1 MMWAGQAGSMT
12 ATAADALRGIFVPL
26 ITPFDADGRVA
37 TGPLETLAHEV
48 LDAGA
53 AGIVALGTTAESAT
67 LDRDE
72 KHTVL
77 DVCAAVCGARGAA
90 LIAGAGSS
98 DTAASATVLA
108 ALAHWPQI
116 TGALVPVPSYT
127 RPGEAGVLAHFTY
140 LAGRSP
146 VPLVIYHIPYRTA
159 QPLSAAV
166 LREIGTLPNVAG
178 MKLAVGSVDAVAVDL
193 LGDPPPGF
201 AVLAG
206 DDVFL
211 SPLLALGAAG
221 GILASAHWPRAGS
234 RAGRAW
240 GSGDLGRPSAWARRW
255 PSSRP
260 PPSPSHPAVIKAA
273 ARRAAFPPPACACCS
288 SRRARR
294 PRPCWPSARR
304 AGLASRATQ
313 PRISPRRSRTAIM
326 GAWTKHA
333 ANASLLPWRTSRR
346 PAAGCRGDRVAG
358 RAVPPG
364 RRVGAYRSSCASTAP
379 TGRGPHAGRLR
390 GCR

>member
-1 MMWAGQAGSMT
+1 MMRAGQSCSMT
-12 ATAADALRGIFVPL
+12 SAAADSLRGIFVPL

-37 TGPLETLAHEV
+37 TGPLEALAHEV

-127 RPGEAGVLAHFTY
+127 RPGEAGVLAHFSY
-140 LAGRSP
+140 LAERSP

-166 LREIGTLPNVAG
+166 LRQIGALRGVAG

-201 AVLAG
+201 AVMAG

-221 GILASAHWPRAGS
+221 GILASAHVATGQFAALAGAWS
-234 RAGRAW
+234 R
-240 GSGDLGRPSAWARRW
+240 GDLGAARGLGPALARLSAAAFAE
-255 PSSRP
+255 PN
-260 PPSPSHPAVIKAA
+260 PAVIKAA
-273 ARRAAFPPPACACCS
+273 
-288 SRRARR
+288 
-294 PRPCWPSARR
+294 
-304 AGLASRATQ
+304 LHTQ
-313 PRISPRRSRTAIM
+313 GRIPTPDVRLP
-326 GAWTKHA
+326 
-333 ANASLLPWRTSRR
+333 LLPAAPTS
-346 PAAGCRGDRVAG
+346 AGALLARVA
-358 RAVPPG
+358 ALPEPQLAAQPG
-364 RRVGAYRSSCASTAP
+364 
-379 TGRGPHAGRLR
+379 
-390 GCR
+390 

>member
-1 MMWAGQAGSMT
+1 M
-12 ATAADALRGIFVPL
+12 
-26 ITPFDADGRVA
+26 
-37 TGPLETLAHEV
+37 

-159 QPLSAAV
+159 QPLGAAV
-166 LREIGTLPNVAG
+166 LREIGALPNVAG
-178 MKLAVGSVDAVAVDL
+178 VKLAVGAVDAVAVDL

-201 AVLAG
+201 AIMAG

-221 GILASAHWPRAGS
+221 GILASAHLATGQF
-234 RAGRAW
+234 AALAAAW
-240 GSGDLGRPSAWARRW
+240 RRGDLGAARRLGPALARLSAAAFAEPN
-255 PSSRP
+255 PS
-260 PPSPSHPAVIKAA
+260 VIKAA
-273 ARRAAFPPPACACCS
+273 LHAQ
-288 SRRARR
+288 
-294 PRPCWPSARR
+294 
-304 AGLASRATQ
+304 G
-313 PRISPRRSRTAIM
+313 RIPTPGVRLP
-326 GAWTKHA
+326 
-333 ANASLLPWRTSRR
+333 LLPAA
-346 PAAGCRGDRVAG
+346 PASAEVLLARVTGLPEPQLA
-358 RAVPPG
+358 AQPG
-364 RRVGAYRSSCASTAP
+364 
-379 TGRGPHAGRLR
+379 
-390 GCR
+390 

>member
-1 MMWAGQAGSMT
+1 MMWARQAGSMT

-37 TGPLETLAHEV
+37 TGPLEALAHEV

-77 DVCAAVCGARGAA
+77 DVCAAVCAARGAA

-140 LAGRSP
+140 LAERSP

-166 LREIGTLPNVAG
+166 LREIGALPNVAG

-201 AVLAG
+201 AVMAG

-221 GILASAHWPRAGS
+221 GILASAHVATGQFAALAEAWAG
-234 RAGRAW
+234 
-240 GSGDLGRPSAWARRW
+240 GDLGVARGLGAALARLSAAAFAE
-255 PSSRP
+255 PN
-260 PPSPSHPAVIKAA
+260 PAVIKAA
-273 ARRAAFPPPACACCS
+273 LHAQGRIPTPGVRLPLLPAAAA
-288 SRRARR
+288 
-294 PRPCWPSARR
+294 SAGALLAHV
-304 AGLASRATQ
+304 AGLPEPQLAAQ
-313 PRISPRRSRTAIM
+313 P
-326 GAWTKHA
+326 G
-333 ANASLLPWRTSRR
+333 
-346 PAAGCRGDRVAG
+346 
-358 RAVPPG
+358 
-364 RRVGAYRSSCASTAP
+364 
-379 TGRGPHAGRLR
+379 
-390 GCR
+390 

>member
-1 MMWAGQAGSMT
+1 MTT
-12 ATAADALRGIFVPL
+12 ATAAAADVLRGIFVPL

-37 TGPLETLAHEV
+37 TGPLEALAHEV

-159 QPLSAAV
+159 QPLGAAV
-166 LREIGTLPNVAG
+166 LREIGALPNVAG
-178 MKLAVGSVDAVAVDL
+178 VKLAVGAVDAVAVDL

-201 AVLAG
+201 AIMAG

-221 GILASAHWPRAGS
+221 GILASAHLATGQF
-234 RAGRAW
+234 AALAAAW
-240 GSGDLGRPSAWARRW
+240 QGGDLGAARRLGPALARLSAAAFAEPN
-255 PSSRP
+255 PS
-260 PPSPSHPAVIKAA
+260 VIKAA
-273 ARRAAFPPPACACCS
+273 LHAQ
-288 SRRARR
+288 
-294 PRPCWPSARR
+294 
-304 AGLASRATQ
+304 G
-313 PRISPRRSRTAIM
+313 RIPTPGVRLP
-326 GAWTKHA
+326 
-333 ANASLLPWRTSRR
+333 LLPAA
-346 PAAGCRGDRVAG
+346 PASAKALLARVAELPEPQL
-358 RAVPPG
+358 AAQPG
-364 RRVGAYRSSCASTAP
+364 
-379 TGRGPHAGRLR
+379 
-390 GCR
+390 

>member
-1 MMWAGQAGSMT
+1 MTT
-12 ATAADALRGIFVPL
+12 ATAADALGGIFVPL

-37 TGPLETLAHEV
+37 TGPLEALAHEV

-77 DVCAAVCGARGAA
+77 DVCAVVCGARGAG

-159 QPLSAAV
+159 QPLSTAV
-166 LREIGTLPNVAG
+166 LREIGALPNVAG
-178 MKLAVGSVDAVAVDL
+178 VKLAVGAVDAVAVDL

-201 AVLAG
+201 AIMAG

-221 GILASAHWPRAGS
+221 GILASAHLATGQF
-234 RAGRAW
+234 AALAAAW
-240 GSGDLGRPSAWARRW
+240 QGGDLGAARRLGPALARLSAAAFAEPN
-255 PSSRP
+255 PS
-260 PPSPSHPAVIKAA
+260 VIKAA
-273 ARRAAFPPPACACCS
+273 LHAQ
-288 SRRARR
+288 
-294 PRPCWPSARR
+294 
-304 AGLASRATQ
+304 G
-313 PRISPRRSRTAIM
+313 RIPTPGVRLP
-326 GAWTKHA
+326 
-333 ANASLLPWRTSRR
+333 LLPAA
-346 PAAGCRGDRVAG
+346 PASAGALLARVAELPEPQL
-358 RAVPPG
+358 AAQPG
-364 RRVGAYRSSCASTAP
+364 
-379 TGRGPHAGRLR
+379 
-390 GCR
+390 

>member
-1 MMWAGQAGSMT
+1 MTT
-12 ATAADALRGIFVPL
+12 ATAADALGGIFVPL

-37 TGPLETLAHEV
+37 TGPLEALAHEV

-77 DVCAAVCGARGAA
+77 DVCAAVCGARGAG

-159 QPLSAAV
+159 QPLGAAV
-166 LREIGTLPNVAG
+166 LREIGALPNVAG
-178 MKLAVGSVDAVAVDL
+178 VKLAVGAVDAVAVDL

-201 AVLAG
+201 AIMAG

-221 GILASAHWPRAGS
+221 GILASAHLATGQF
-234 RAGRAW
+234 AALAAAW
-240 GSGDLGRPSAWARRW
+240 RGGDLGAARRLGPALARLSAAAFAEPN
-255 PSSRP
+255 PS
-260 PPSPSHPAVIKAA
+260 VIKAA
-273 ARRAAFPPPACACCS
+273 LHAQ
-288 SRRARR
+288 
-294 PRPCWPSARR
+294 
-304 AGLASRATQ
+304 G
-313 PRISPRRSRTAIM
+313 RIPTPGVRLP
-326 GAWTKHA
+326 
-333 ANASLLPWRTSRR
+333 LLPAA
-346 PAAGCRGDRVAG
+346 PASAQALLACVAELPEPQL
-358 RAVPPG
+358 AAQPG
-364 RRVGAYRSSCASTAP
+364 
-379 TGRGPHAGRLR
+379 
-390 GCR
+390 

>member
-1 MMWAGQAGSMT
+1 MMRAGQAGSMT
-12 ATAADALRGIFVPL
+12 SAAADSLRGIFVPL

-37 TGPLETLAHEV
+37 AGPLEALAHEV

-72 KHTVL
+72 KHAVL

-90 LIAGAGSS
+90 LIVGAGSS

-159 QPLSAAV
+159 QPLGAAV
-166 LREIGTLPNVAG
+166 LREIGALPNVAG
-178 MKLAVGSVDAVAVDL
+178 VKLAVGAVDAVAVDL

-201 AVLAG
+201 AIMAG

-221 GILASAHWPRAGS
+221 GILASAHLATGQF
-234 RAGRAW
+234 AALAAAW
-240 GSGDLGRPSAWARRW
+240 RGGDLGTARRLGPALARLSAAAFAEPN
-255 PSSRP
+255 PS
-260 PPSPSHPAVIKAA
+260 VIKAA
-273 ARRAAFPPPACACCS
+273 LHAQ
-288 SRRARR
+288 
-294 PRPCWPSARR
+294 
-304 AGLASRATQ
+304 G
-313 PRISPRRSRTAIM
+313 RIPTPGVRLP
-326 GAWTKHA
+326 
-333 ANASLLPWRTSRR
+333 LLPAA
-346 PAAGCRGDRVAG
+346 PASAEALLARVAG
-358 RAVPPG
+358 LPEPQLAAQPG
-364 RRVGAYRSSCASTAP
+364 
-379 TGRGPHAGRLR
+379 
-390 GCR
+390 

>member
-1 MMWAGQAGSMT
+1 MTT
-12 ATAADALRGIFVPL
+12 ATAAAAADALGGIFVPL

-37 TGPLETLAHEV
+37 TGPLEALAHEV

-159 QPLSAAV
+159 QPLGAAV
-166 LREIGTLPNVAG
+166 LREIGALPNVAG
-178 MKLAVGSVDAVAVDL
+178 VKLAVGAVDAVAVDL

-201 AVLAG
+201 AIMAG

-221 GILASAHWPRAGS
+221 GILASAHLATGQF
-234 RAGRAW
+234 AALAAAW
-240 GSGDLGRPSAWARRW
+240 RGGDLSVARRLGPALARLSAAAFAEPN
-255 PSSRP
+255 PS
-260 PPSPSHPAVIKAA
+260 VIKAA
-273 ARRAAFPPPACACCS
+273 LHAQ
-288 SRRARR
+288 
-294 PRPCWPSARR
+294 
-304 AGLASRATQ
+304 G
-313 PRISPRRSRTAIM
+313 RIPTPGVRLP
-326 GAWTKHA
+326 
-333 ANASLLPWRTSRR
+333 LLPAA
-346 PAAGCRGDRVAG
+346 PASAEALLARVAG
-358 RAVPPG
+358 LPEPQLAAQPG
-364 RRVGAYRSSCASTAP
+364 
-379 TGRGPHAGRLR
+379 
-390 GCR
+390 

>member
-1 MMWAGQAGSMT
+1 MTT
-12 ATAADALRGIFVPL
+12 ATAAAAADALGGIFVPL

-37 TGPLETLAHEV
+37 TGPLEALAHEV

-159 QPLSAAV
+159 QPLGAAV
-166 LREIGTLPNVAG
+166 LREIGALPNVAG
-178 MKLAVGSVDAVAVDL
+178 VKLAVGAVDAVAVDL

-201 AVLAG
+201 AIMAG

-221 GILASAHWPRAGS
+221 GILASAHLATGQF
-234 RAGRAW
+234 AALAAAW
-240 GSGDLGRPSAWARRW
+240 RGGDLSAARRLGPALARLSAAAFAEPN
-255 PSSRP
+255 PS
-260 PPSPSHPAVIKAA
+260 VIKAA
-273 ARRAAFPPPACACCS
+273 LHAQ
-288 SRRARR
+288 
-294 PRPCWPSARR
+294 
-304 AGLASRATQ
+304 G
-313 PRISPRRSRTAIM
+313 RIPTPGVRLP
-326 GAWTKHA
+326 
-333 ANASLLPWRTSRR
+333 LLPAA
-346 PAAGCRGDRVAG
+346 PASAEALLARVAG
-358 RAVPPG
+358 LPEPQLAVQPG
-364 RRVGAYRSSCASTAP
+364 
-379 TGRGPHAGRLR
+379 
-390 GCR
+390 

>member
-1 MMWAGQAGSMT
+1 MTT
-12 ATAADALRGIFVPL
+12 ATAADSLGGIFVPL
-26 ITPFDADGRVA
+26 ITPFDAAGRVA
-37 TGPLETLAHEV
+37 TGPLEALAHEV

-77 DVCAAVCGARGAA
+77 DVCAAVCGARGAG

-116 TGALVPVPSYT
+116 TGALVPVPSCT

-159 QPLSAAV
+159 QPLGPAV
-166 LREIGTLPNVAG
+166 LREIGALPNVAG
-178 MKLAVGSVDAVAVDL
+178 VKLAVGAVDAVAVDL

-201 AVLAG
+201 AIMAG
-206 DDVFL
+206 DDMFL

-221 GILASAHWPRAGS
+221 GILASAHLATGQF
-234 RAGRAW
+234 AALAAAW
-240 GSGDLGRPSAWARRW
+240 QGGDLGAARRLGPALARLSAAAFAEPN
-255 PSSRP
+255 PS
-260 PPSPSHPAVIKAA
+260 VIKAA
-273 ARRAAFPPPACACCS
+273 LHAQ
-288 SRRARR
+288 
-294 PRPCWPSARR
+294 
-304 AGLASRATQ
+304 G
-313 PRISPRRSRTAIM
+313 RIPTPGVRLP
-326 GAWTKHA
+326 
-333 ANASLLPWRTSRR
+333 LLPAA
-346 PAAGCRGDRVAG
+346 PASAEALLARVAG
-358 RAVPPG
+358 LPEPQLAAQPG
-364 RRVGAYRSSCASTAP
+364 
-379 TGRGPHAGRLR
+379 
-390 GCR
+390 